1 MRVTMGSDVDSYRI
15 SPHKQP
21 PVIVIA
27 LPRNSIRPRHLV
39 LTVKVSQSTVA
50 GQKSHRVTDV
60 RTIFGKADGETW
72 RLITVESNHMLIT
85 QTKLLGAR
93 FWLLPFLACLAL
105 VDRGLSAPSGGDSII
120 SQMHARY
127 QKDWYDT
134 MVFSQK
140 NTTYNADG
148 TSKIEMWYERGLLP
162 GKLRIDVG
170 APADGN
176 AMIMNDGQLYTFQH
190 GTRADSR
197 PLRSLALLLGFDV
210 YRQPPEVTL
219 AQLKHEGI
227 DTSKMHRDTWQG
239 EAVYVV
245 GADKGDVSSKQFWVE
260 VRRLLCVRVIQPD
273 TRKPGSLADIRFLDY
288 RQQPRG
294 WIAARIEVR
303 HDDQLVFSEEYSNIA
318 TGQPLDA
325 ALFDP
330 EHFQPST
337 ASP

>member
-1 MRVTMGSDVDSYRI
+1 M
-15 SPHKQP
+15 
-21 PVIVIA
+21 
-27 LPRNSIRPRHLV
+27 
-39 LTVKVSQSTVA
+39 
-50 GQKSHRVTDV
+50 
-60 RTIFGKADGETW
+60 
-72 RLITVESNHMLIT
+72 ITK
-85 QTKLLGAR
+85 TKLIGAR
-93 FWLLPFLACLAL
+93 NWLLPLLPCLAL
-105 VDRGLSAPSGGDSII
+105 LDTAFAGPSGGDYVI

-127 QKDWYDT
+127 QDSWYDT
-134 MVFSQK
+134 MLFGQK

-148 TSKIEMWYERGLLP
+148 TTKVEMWYERGLLP
-162 GKLRIDVG
+162 GKLRIDMG

-197 PLRSLALLLGFDV
+197 PLRSLALVLGFDV
-210 YRQPPEVTL
+210 YRQPPEVTI
-219 AQLKHEGI
+219 AQLKREGI

-260 VRRLLCVRVIQPD
+260 MRRLLCVRVIQPD

-288 RQQPRG
+288 RAQPRG

-303 HDDQLVFSEEYSNIA
+303 HDDKLIFSEEYSNIV

-330 EHFQPST
+330 EHFQVSA